1 MTRTSPPNTPP
12 MAHSVYEHGYERLRR
27 HAVDSGAEPIRHGLG
42 VVARRGVA
50 AWLHV
55 FAELPAPPPEGHAR
69 GPCEMLPAAV
79 HAPLIDI
86 VLAMIKGHMGREP
99 T

>member
-1 MTRTSPPNTPP
+1 

-27 HAVDSGAEPIRHGLG
+27 HGVHCGAEPIRHGLA

-50 AWLHV
+50 AWLHA
-55 FAELPAPPPEGHAR
+55 FAELPAPPPEGHER
-69 GPCEMLPAAV
+69 GPCETLPAAV

-86 VLAMIKGHMGREP
+86 VVAMIKGQMSREP